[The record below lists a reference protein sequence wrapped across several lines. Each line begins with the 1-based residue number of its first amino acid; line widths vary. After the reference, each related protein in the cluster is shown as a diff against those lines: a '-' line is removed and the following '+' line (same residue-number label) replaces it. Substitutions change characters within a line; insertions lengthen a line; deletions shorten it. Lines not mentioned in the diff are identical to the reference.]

1 MFGQSICFILITQN
15 FILNY
20 KQVDLKIKIMDKIS
34 YVAVFP
40 TIFSKN
46 KISQLITNI
55 KKILKI
61 RNQQFKSVRRDGDI
75 ILVDANDP
83 VFASSAINLLFGV
96 KRIAI
101 VRRVK
106 NNFQDIVMEITSV
119 GGNLLLKGERFLVK
133 VEGVSK
139 GFLTKDIEIA
149 ATSNIIE
156 KKINLGAHPGTEENY
171 DKLLYTYLTKNNA
184 YISIFTDEGNGGIP
198 YQSHSKKV
206 ICAIYDEISAISCLE
221 TIKQGYETK
230 IIVCYR
236 QKSELMNLAKMINQ
250 IIPRLVQDKVEL
262 EFFQVKISSD
272 GVKNYLIYV
281 NSILEIMMYHS
292 NDHVSL
298 ALSPLIFS
306 SEFIDNSL
314 KHVFEKKKIPIIPL
328 AGVDTNMF
336 DDAREIG
343 LESSIRKLEKSVTI
357 NSKEIPTL
365 AKKQVNISLDTKK
378 IVTVRLGPNNVHD
391 ILDSL
396 EENH

>member
-1 MFGQSICFILITQN
+1 M
-15 FILNY
+15 
-20 KQVDLKIKIMDKIS
+20 MDEVS
-34 YVAVFP
+34 YVVVFP

-61 RNQQFKSVRRDGDI
+61 KNQQFKSVKRDGDI

-83 VFASSAINLLFGV
+83 VFASSAINLLFGI
-96 KRIAI
+96 KKIAI
-101 VRRVK
+101 TRQVK
-106 NNFQDIVMEITSV
+106 NNFQDIVSEITSI
-119 GGNLLLKGERFLVK
+119 GGNLLLKGEKFLVK
-133 VEGVSK
+133 IEGMSK
-139 GFLTKDIEIA
+139 EFLTKDLEIA

-184 YISIFTDEGNGGIP
+184 YISIFSDKGNGGIP
-198 YQSHSKKV
+198 YRPHNQKT

-221 TIKQGYETK
+221 TIKQGYGTK

-250 IIPRLVQDKVEL
+250 IIPRLVQEKIEL
-262 EFFQVKISSD
+262 EFFQIKINPN
-272 GVKNYLIYV
+272 GIKNYLIYV
-281 NSILEIMMYHS
+281 NSILEIMLQFS

-298 ALSPLIFS
+298 ALSPLVFS

-314 KHVFEKKKIPIIPL
+314 KYVFEKKKIPLIPL
-328 AGVDTNMF
+328 AGVDINLF

-343 LESSIRKLEKSVTI
+343 LERNTKKLEKMVTI
-357 NSKEIPTL
+357 NSNEIPAF
-365 AKKQVNISLDTKK
+365 AKKQVDTSLKTKK
-378 IVTVRLGPNNVHD
+378 IVSVQVGPNNVHD

-396 EENH
+396 E